1 MERCSN
7 SLDNDSKLEEEDKLF
22 DLKIFINNFVFRNWR
37 YIDYK
42 VKTED
47 IILELE
53 IEDEEYFNDDEIY

>member
-1 MERCSN
+1 MERCSG
-7 SLDNDSKLEEEDKLF
+7 SLDNDNKLEDELF